1 MNTPTISAAPPVA
14 PGNAGRTQNGGGSEP
29 DSATPFSTILT
40 RQRGAEPSRAEPS
53 RAEPSRTEPSR
64 AAPTAA
70 NGQDSAVEGKNPTD
84 KKGHAAD
91 KNAKEGDE
99 ALALAQAAAEE
110 GLTLPQIALTIAAEA
125 AAVQQSSHTAKTQAV
140 DAAGLRTPAMPEHP
154 AANGGKAP
162 LKPAL
167 AADLA
172 ASRVTANVSAVA
184 RNTSAA
190 QQPVQDLTANPLVNA
205 PSAGLPPAPIAPMPQ
220 ATLLGANKAASLAGA
235 RQAVLTMQA
244 RAQASGDGQ
253 IKLVLPEVSA
263 AMASAARH
271 GASDTGMI
279 AAGNTELAAAQI
291 GSLAAGH
298 SAGAASLP
306 ANGSALLA
314 NLGLQAAPP
323 AIGAPLQSP
332 QWASELGRQFVS
344 ITQGGHNMPHTA
356 ELRLDPPE
364 LGPLRITINI
374 SDNVAHAVFVSPHAG
389 VRQAVENAMSQL
401 QQSLAQ
407 AGISLGQTSV
417 SDQNQPQQ
425 AFNESFGNSRREAA
439 DGGAVNAAGPD
450 GGIAQSAARSRAP
463 DALVDTFA

>member
-53 RAEPSRTEPSR
+53 RAEPSRAEPSRTELSR

-91 KNAKEGDE
+91 KDAIAKEGDE
-99 ALALAQAAAEE
+99 ALAQAAAEE

-125 AAVQQSSHTAKTQAV
+125 AAVQQSSHTVKAQVV
-140 DAAGLRTPAMPEHP
+140 DTAGLRTPAMPEHS
-154 AANGGKAP
+154 AANGGNPP

-167 AADLA
+167 AAD
-172 ASRVTANVSAVA
+172 VSAVA
-184 RNTSAA
+184 RNASSA
-190 QQPVQDLTANPLVNA
+190 QQPVQDLAANQLANA
-205 PSAGLPPAPIAPMPQ
+205 LSAGLPAAPTATVPQ
-220 ATLLGANKAASLAGA
+220 TTLLGANKAASLAGA

-253 IKLVLPEVSA
+253 LKLVLPEVSA

-279 AAGNTELAAAQI
+279 AGNTELAAAQI

-439 DGGAVNAAGPD
+439 DGGAVNTAGPD